1 MGVLVALRMDETN
14 FIRDVLNFIKNVPN
28 FVNDVP
34 RVSKCIPRWKL
45 ASNHFLIGFEMK

>member
-1 MGVLVALRMDETN
+1 MGVLVALRMDVTN

-34 RVSKCIPRWKL
+34 RVSKCI
-45 ASNHFLIGFEMK
+45 